1 MERIGKSSLFLA
13 VLSLTMLCAFIIGAG
28 FVLGE
33 FQAILFAVILEMC
46 GLFVVG
52 LFLDGQLQQIE
63 DLREM

>member
-13 VLSLTMLCAFIIGAG
+13 VLSLTIFCAFMAGAG
-28 FVLGE
+28 FVLGD